1 MKIKSKIQSFY
12 ENTETY
18 KKIRS
23 KEGKIYS
30 FYLTLS
36 KIYNFISDFINRIDR
51 HNIFMLSS
59 GIAFNIFIYF
69 IPLILIGI
77 FLAVKFI
84 NFNMIDSS
92 IENLMIEFLP
102 DTENTHIMIYEV
114 LNEISAIRNGSS
126 TSGIIGFISLL
137 WVSSLFISALRSGL
151 DRIFEVKARK
161 VFIFYRL
168 KDIILTLTFPI
179 IVIIYSTSIPF
190 ITYLFDFF
198 PDFSGFIAKQTLLS
212 WSVSLFSFIFTFIL
226 FFFIY
231 KYIPSEKQEIRQAL
245 IASIFGGFF
254 VLIARWIFSWYVVSI
269 SNYSTFY
276 GTYAAI
282 ISIAIWVYYFSF
294 ILLFSAE
301 LSFLFKYKK
310 NKIVQENKII
320 SND

>member
-12 ENTETY
+12 KNTDTY
-18 KKIRS
+18 KNFS
-23 KEGKIYS
+23 SQEGKIYS
-30 FYLTLS
+30 LYLFFNKYYIIL
-36 KIYNFISDFINRIDR
+36 KDFIERIDR

-69 IPLILIGI
+69 IPLVLIAI
-77 FLAVKFI
+77 FLTVKFM
-84 NFNMIDSS
+84 NFNTIDNS
-92 IENLMIEFLP
+92 IENIMIEFLP

-114 LNEISAIRNGSS
+114 LNEITTIREGSS
-126 TSGIIGFISLL
+126 ASGIVGFISLL

-151 DRIFEVKARK
+151 DRILEIKARK

-168 KDIILTLTFPI
+168 KDILITLTFPI
-179 IVIIYSTSIPF
+179 IVFIYSISIPF

-198 PDFSGFIAKQTLLS
+198 PDFSGIINKQTLIG
-212 WSVSLFSFIFTFIL
+212 WSISLFSFLFTFIL

-231 KYIPSEKQEIRQAL
+231 KFIPSEKQEQRKAKV
-245 IASIFGGFF
+245 AAIFGGFF
-254 VLIARWIFSWYVVSI
+254 VLIARWIFSYYVVSI

-276 GTYAAI
+276 GAYAVI

-301 LSFLFKYKK
+301 LSYFFKPKFFRSKQK
-310 NKIVQENKII
+310 NEFSEK
-320 SND
+320 D

>member
-1 MKIKSKIQSFY
+1 MNLIKNCFFIFYGILVKIEMKIKSKIQSFY

-179 IVIIYSTSIPF
+179 IVIIYSISIPF

-212 WSVSLFSFIFTFIL
+212 LSFSLFSFIFTFIL

-231 KYIPSEKQEIRQAL
+231 KYIPS
-245 IASIFGGFF
+245 
-254 VLIARWIFSWYVVSI
+254 
-269 SNYSTFY
+269 
-276 GTYAAI
+276 
-282 ISIAIWVYYFSF
+282 
-294 ILLFSAE
+294 
-301 LSFLFKYKK
+301 
-310 NKIVQENKII
+310 
-320 SND
+320 